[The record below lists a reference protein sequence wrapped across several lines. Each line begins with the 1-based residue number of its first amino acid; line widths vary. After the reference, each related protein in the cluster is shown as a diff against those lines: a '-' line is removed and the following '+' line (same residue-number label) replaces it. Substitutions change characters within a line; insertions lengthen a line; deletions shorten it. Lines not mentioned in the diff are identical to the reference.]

1 MIEVTKNAREIA
13 KQTAGSLK
21 KLVKRVAN
29 SANSA
34 KPPVGEIIANNA
46 KLPITEP
53 VRIENAAADS
63 APTPDTSAEQ
73 NNIIWQTKAD
83 FYSRRDFLAAIYLE
97 GEGIEIGALHTPL
110 KVPAQAQVKYVDRSP
125 VEDLQKHYSELGEV
139 DYIIPDIID
148 DGETL
153 VTIGDESLNF
163 VIANHFIEH
172 CQDPVKALKNM
183 LRVLRYG
190 GILFLTVPEQRA
202 TADFERPATPIDHVL
217 RDHHEGPEWS
227 RQGHFAEF
235 VRLFAFM
242 KKEGEEAERWTEHL
256 MALDYSIHYH
266 VWSQFEFFE
275 LITTL
280 KKTFKLYF
288 DVEMFFKNEAEF
300 IFILRKVMYP
310 AEKAAL

>member
-1 MIEVTKNAREIA
+1 LTDVTKNARA
-13 KQTAGSLK
+13 VARQTAGSLK
-21 KLVKRVAN
+21 NLVKRVA
-29 SANSA
+29 ATTPA
-34 KPPVGEIIANNA
+34 A
-46 KLPITEP
+46 KLLATPALKID
-53 VRIENAAADS
+53 NSAADS
-63 APTPDTSAEQ
+63 AAMPAPEEKKG
-73 NNIIWQTKAD
+73 ILWEEKAD
-83 FYSRRDFLAAIYLE
+83 FYNRRDFIAALYIE

-110 KVPAQAQVKYVDRSP
+110 KVPPHAHVSYVDRSP
-125 VEDLQKHYSELGEV
+125 VEDLQKHYAELGDV
-139 DYIIPDIID
+139 NYIIPDIID

-153 VTIGDESLNF
+153 ATIADESQNF

-172 CQDPVKALKNM
+172 CQDPLKALKNM

-202 TADFERPATPIDHVL
+202 TADFERPATTTEHII
-217 RDHHEGPEWS
+217 RDHTEGPEWS
-227 RQGHFAEF
+227 RRDHFAEF

-275 LITTL
+275 LIVAL
-280 KKTFKLYF
+280 KKTFKQYF
-288 DVEMFFKNEAEF
+288 DVEMFYKNEAEF

-310 AEKAAL
+310 KEKEALEAEALG